1 MCKSRGGG
9 ENIERKGK
17 WETIINR
24 YSKAME
30 RGGEDLE
37 RKLKPR
43 GRSTERDRLRGNGKP
58 LAGQW
63 RKLGEEDCE
72 SK

>member
-24 YSKAME
+24 YSKAIE
-30 RGGEDLE
+30 KEGEDLE
-37 RKLKPR
+37 RKLKPG
-43 GRSTERDRLRGNGKP
+43 GRSTERERD
-58 LAGQW
+58 
-63 RKLGEEDCE
+63 
-72 SK
+72 